1 MLHATWIAIF
11 SINPFTSDF
20 DMKKISVPS
29 TSRLNFGEKKTNI
42 VFNFVFS
49 SQLLQTF
56 FSKMGFLFLPRNIF
70 LTELDEDWLKI
81 EIDFLPDRKRE
92 KLNKKRDFSGF
103 S

>member
-20 DMKKISVPS
+20 DMKNFSTIYIQIEFWRKKQISCS
-29 TSRLNFGEKKTNI
+29 I
-42 VFNFVFS
+42 FVFS